1 MSLYSMTLG
10 KWGKAELMDDGSYE
24 IDYKGKGKASM
35 IAYSFKTQ
43 TTGLFEV
50 DIRYPKTKVTKNEIL
65 SYLNNNYNFIVSQD
79 DIYMYMSA
87 DEKTVASLLTVGNEW
102 NVAFI
107 DKDYLISQ
115 SNEIEIVK
123 PIYPDALLKTY
134 MKKMK

>member
-1 MSLYSMTLG
+1 MMG
-10 KWGKAELMDDGSYE
+10 LMKL
-24 IDYKGKGKASM
+24 I
-35 IAYSFKTQ
+35 IAYAFKKQ